1 MAYKVIADVNDFL
14 SRKAEDLANVQISC
28 PYCGRIHKI
37 PYQKIIVGP
46 GVIRQVPDL
55 CVKALDKAPKK
66 VGVIFDRVIQEQIEG
81 DFLEIF
87 LTGGMPVFPIPLGE
101 PGLWLDSNRELGDET
116 ARSIPEDIDILV
128 AAGSGV
134 ICDLTKW
141 IATLSHKPFIL
152 CGTAPSMNGYTSITA
167 VIAEHGIKLTKYVDI
182 PYAVVLDTNILSRA
196 PAAMVQAGVGDLAA
210 RTICNADW
218 KLSHY
223 LQNTYFCPLPY
234 QMTASSEASYLASSE
249 GILRAEPNAIANL
262 TEAVA
267 ISGLSMSILD
277 GETSPSSGGEHIISH
292 FWDLMSHI
300 EDAPRNLHGAQV
312 GVGTMIML
320 AAYEY
325 LRELDPTRLDPER
338 LLRERLSLEE
348 IQAVNTARFGAAAA
362 PLNETS
368 RKKYLPADRF
378 SAYVYKT
385 VENWVQLWQEISPYT
400 AELSVIRELLQAAG
414 VPLTLASV
422 QRTPQQ
428 AVDALLFG
436 SRYRPRF
443 TLLDLAWDL
452 GLFPHAVEEILARSG
467 VLNA

>member
-1 MAYKVIADVNDFL
+1 MAYKVISDVNDFL
-14 SRKAEDLANVQISC
+14 GRKAADLANVQISC
-28 PYCGRIHKI
+28 PYCGRNHKI
-37 PYQKIIVGP
+37 PYQEIIVGP
-46 GVIRQVPDL
+46 GIIRQVPEL
-55 CVKALDKAPKK
+55 CVKALGKAPTK
-66 VGVIFDRVIQEQIEG
+66 VGVIFDRVIQEQFERDVLG
-81 DFLEIF
+81 PLLDE
-87 LTGGMPVFPIPLGE
+87 GMPIYPIPLGE
-101 PGLWLDSNRELGDET
+101 SGLWLDSNRELGDET

-141 IATLSHKPFIL
+141 IATLSRKPFIL

-167 VIAEHGIKLTKYVDI
+167 VISEHGIKLTKYVDI
-182 PYAVVLDTNILSRA
+182 PYAVVLDTNILSQA

-218 KLSHY
+218 KLSNY

-234 QMTASSEASYLASSE
+234 QMTASSEVSYLASSE
-249 GILRAEPNAIANL
+249 GIHRAEPSAIANL
-262 TEAVA
+262 SEAIA

-292 FWDLMSHI
+292 FWDLMNHI

-320 AAYEY
+320 AAYAY
-325 LRELDPTRLDPER
+325 LRELDPSSLDPER
-338 LLRERLSLEE
+338 LIRERLSLEQ
-348 IQAVNTARFGAAAA
+348 IQAANTARFGAAAA

-368 RKKYLPADRF
+368 RNKYLPADRF
-378 SAYVYKT
+378 SAYIHKA
-385 VENWVQLWQEISPYT
+385 VENWDQLWQEITPYT
-400 AELSVIRELLQAAG
+400 AALPVIRERMQAAG
-414 VPLTLASV
+414 VPLSLASV

-452 GLFPHAVEEILARSG
+452 GLFPHAAEEILTISG